1 MNKTKK
7 ILIKLFP
14 ATHTALKRNADNLGM
29 TMDDVIGAALETF
42 EKRSDDDKQKSF
54 AVWSACRSF
63 MQAMQEK
70 K

>member
-1 MNKTKK
+1 MRKQIWVDET
-7 ILIKLFP
+7 ICTI
-14 ATHTALKRNADNLGM
+14 LKRHASRLGM
-29 TMDDVIGAALETF
+29 TMSDVIGAALETF
-42 EKRSDDDKQKSF
+42 ETRSDDDKQKSF

>member
-1 MNKTKK
+1 M
-7 ILIKLFP
+7 IEVSSE
-14 ATHTALKRNADNLGM
+14 THAILKRHASRLGM
-29 TMDDVIGAALETF
+29 TMSEVIGAALETF